1 MTHAS
6 STPLPA
12 HHTLINAKTPAWLKS
27 APAETF
33 AALRTTLRN
42 APASLEQA
50 CREHPEVAKAMVEAH
65 GRYLA
70 STPQAQ
76 RLFASLPALDRF
88 AAQQLTE
95 AIKKEFQLDIDVVN
109 TYLFDA
115 VGYAQR
121 RQQGGAE
128 PRQFVRSLLHHALQ
142 NFETSATK
150 PGGMDVPT
158 PAMRSVILD
167 AGGYRNGPPFEN
179 AVNIQPTQF
188 AALCRSLDIGG
199 QYQALLDSLYYPAPK
214 PSADKGHVTWLDQL
228 GAQAPVLDILGE
240 VELSA
245 LQQNLHA
252 AFLLGKVSRCAY
264 EAILATPLETSSASA
279 PASFAFLTLWQVELT
294 GLVLVQ
300 FDQIPAVVLYNRHDN
315 DSPLHEFDSFEAL
328 KTHLRNAIQQLPS
341 MIDRHIP
348 DAQKAMLTVKLL
360 DHLLPL
366 TFTLRNVYERVAV
379 SEADLPLT
387 PHPFTRS
394 FRAEVLYQ
402 NYRRLRDDARFHA
415 VPTLAMDARTFHARL
430 AYFESIALNALNLVG
445 FVVPEVGYL
454 LLAINIL
461 QLGHEV
467 YEGIESWRNEDRQQ
481 AFGYLLDVAENIAA
495 LALIEAGGRAVKAE
509 LGAATESESVAI
521 QVPAPVET
529 PSFIEEL
536 VEVEM
541 PDGSRRLW
549 NPDLTPYVHD
559 IADLAQA
566 DGIGLVRRDG
576 KTWLTLD
583 GNTYALK
590 WSATDGCYRLA
601 HPGKAFSYE
610 PPLRHNGNGAWLH
623 ALDRPRQWQG
633 LQLFRRMGHLNANF
647 DDAVAE
653 RILRVSGTDEG
664 VLRQV
669 LAESLPLPA
678 QLRDTLE
685 RFKLD
690 QDVRRDLPNA
700 SPTARQAAF
709 AERYHQLPTPQAPGA
724 VTLRHVYPKLPI
736 ACIEELLDHAT
747 VVEYRTLATGRV
759 PRRIGD
765 EVRLMQQQVRLTRA
779 YEGLYLTS
787 THNAD
792 TDRLILHSLTQLPGW
807 HTDIG
812 IELRRGILPAD
823 RVDSIG
829 PERGQHSIVTLT
841 TSGYVVSVDA
851 SGRPGSTHDSLYQ
864 ALFATLSQPQR
875 LSLGISDAQ
884 ALAER
889 IEQAPLLPRWAL
901 RKALKMQRPGA
912 RSPMRL
918 ADGRLGYRLSGE
930 GKLGEPSRASLLEA
944 LDELILAPEFTVTA
958 ERLLSAMEA
967 AGRSATEIQ
976 TRIGQLRAERLELRA
991 SLDQSFSGPGQIT
1004 GLGARRASREDIEMA
1019 LWQHWIRGAVPELDD
1034 SVGTLRLSQM
1044 FIAEFPQQ
1052 LPAFIGSRV
1061 DRLQLDNLS
1070 LDHSGTGA
1078 VSVTQFEAQLHNV
1091 FQHFPN
1097 LAALEIERPHAA
1109 RASAS
1114 EFANTLPLIVRS
1126 FPQLAELRLINQNL
1140 TLYPLDLERFA
1151 SRDTLRQLDLSGN
1164 QFAPHAIF
1172 RFPDIHLDYLGLDR
1186 MGLQNWP
1193 AWLDETALARVGTL
1207 SLRENALIMV
1217 PAWLSANA
1225 EGPYGRC
1232 LVQLGGNPLRPAPLL
1247 EMYRSLGQLHRRFD
1261 FSFGNSRVLDEYQR
1275 LHDIVTPWAEP
1286 SNEALPAQRRRA
1298 RSRVATSILEHWER
1312 RACGDSLTPWILE
1325 AFSPEDFPPTLP
1337 DFFAGYADIVRLIR
1351 VQATVEQLDQWLMR
1365 FPQITHLTLDGHIQ
1379 ALPRLP
1385 TALANLS
1392 SLRRLNLLDLG
1403 LEIDGQAMTTLARLP
1418 AIREVDLSG
1427 NLLSPALHAWP
1438 MPRLDRLAL
1447 RNMGL
1452 RAWPAWLYDAMPRF
1466 TLDLRDNQLTTLP
1479 RVLLDNPRNTHGS
1492 TALLLNENPLPSE
1505 TMRTAHLSQRY
1516 DRSFTFDM
1524 DLPLDILSAS
1534 PAGSGAAFGSSLGS
1548 FGSFGSLGSTGSTG
1562 SAHSHG
1568 LAPWAPRQTPEV
1580 GPWLEGSGGLR
1591 ANREALWQQL
1601 EQSNEAENLL
1611 QLFAQL
1617 TTAPPYRDTAT
1628 RPALIERVWRV
1639 LGMAVDSPVQR
1650 SLYEGTALEAIREGT
1665 CPDGIVVQFKQIET
1679 LYLVETALGQASAEH
1694 READLFRL
1702 LRRLFRQDRLD
1713 EIARQ
1718 RARSMREDAVE
1729 VRLSYHNQ
1737 LTSTLDLLTPVDTM
1751 LFSANVTSQD
1761 ATTAAL
1767 QIWREEDEDGF
1778 LAYAH
1783 RWPFWADYLRE
1794 VHASDFALI
1803 ESEYRTAVMRLQ
1815 DDNPEATLADLEA
1828 PTRALEEQR
1837 NQRKNN
1843 LIEELTLRA
1852 RAAHA

>member
-1 MTHAS
+1 
-6 STPLPA
+6 L
-12 HHTLINAKTPAWLKS
+12 KT
-27 APAETF
+27 APAATF
-33 AALRTTLRN
+33 AALRTALRTM
-42 APASLEQA
+42 PASPEQA
-50 CREHPEVAKAMVEAH
+50 CRDHPQVAKAMVEAH
-65 GRYLA
+65 ERYLA
-70 STPQAQ
+70 SKPQAQ

-88 AAQQLTE
+88 AMQQLTE
-95 AIKKEFQLDIDVVN
+95 AVKKEFQLDIDVSN

-121 RQQGGAE
+121 RQQGSTE
-128 PRQFVRSLLHHALQ
+128 PRRFVRSLMHHALQ
-142 NFETSATK
+142 NFEASATE
-150 PGGMDVPT
+150 PGGMDVST

-167 AGGYRNGPPFEN
+167 AGGYQNGPPFEN
-179 AVNIQPTQF
+179 VVNIEPTQY

-199 QYQALLDSLYYPAPK
+199 QYQALLDSIYYPAPK
-214 PSADKGHVTWLDQL
+214 PSADQRPATWLDRFA
-228 GAQAPVLDILGE
+228 AQAPVLDTLGE

-245 LQQNLHA
+245 FLQVLHA
-252 AFLLGKVSRCAY
+252 AFLLGKISQSAY
-264 EAILATPLETSSASA
+264 ESILTTPLETLSGSP

-294 GLVLVQ
+294 GLVLIQ
-300 FDQIPAVVLYNRHDN
+300 FEQIPAVVLYNRHDN
-315 DSPLHEFDSFEAL
+315 DSPLRQFDSFAAL
-328 KTHLRNAIQQLPS
+328 KTHLRNAIQQTPS
-341 MIDRHIP
+341 LIDRHIP

-366 TFTLRNVYERVAV
+366 TFTLKNIYERVAA

-387 PHPFTRS
+387 PRPFTRP

-402 NYRRLRDDARFHA
+402 NYTRHSDDARFHA
-415 VPTLAMDARTFHARL
+415 VPTRAMDARTFHARL

-454 LLAINIL
+454 LLAMNVL

-481 AFGYLLDVAENIAA
+481 AFNYLLDVVENIAT
-495 LALIEAGGRAVKAE
+495 LALVEAGGRAIKAE
-509 LGAATESESVAI
+509 LGAAIERETVAP
-521 QVPAPVET
+521 QVPTPVET

-541 PDGSRRLW
+541 PDGSKRLW
-549 NPDLTPYVHD
+549 SPDLTPYAQD
-559 IADLAQA
+559 TAGLAQEEP
-566 DGIGLVRRDG
+566 DRTGLVRHDG

-590 WSATDGCYRLA
+590 WSPETGSYRLV
-601 HPGKAFSYE
+601 HPSKAFSYE

-633 LQLFRRMGHLNANF
+633 LRLFRRMGHLNASF
-647 DDAVAE
+647 DDIVAE
-653 RILRVSGTDEG
+653 RILRVSGTEEG
-664 VLRQV
+664 VLRLV
-669 LAESLPLPA
+669 LDESLPLPA
-678 QLRDTLE
+678 QLRDTLQ

-690 QDVRRDLPNA
+690 QEVRRDLPGA

-709 AERYHQLPTPQAPGA
+709 ADRYRQLPAPQAPGA
-724 VTLRHVYPKLPI
+724 VTLRHVYPRLPI
-736 ACIEELLDHAT
+736 ACIEELLDHAS
-747 VVEYRTLATGRV
+747 VAENRTLATGRV

-779 YEGLYLTS
+779 YEGLYLS
-787 THNAD
+787 SVDNPD
-792 TDRLILHSLTQLPGW
+792 SERLVLHSLTQLPGW
-807 HTDIG
+807 HADTG
-812 IELRRGILPAD
+812 IELRRGNLPAD

-829 PERGQHSIVTLT
+829 PEHGQRSIVIRT
-841 TSGYVVSVDA
+841 TSGYVVSADD
-851 SGRPGSTHDSLYQ
+851 SGRPASTHDSLYQ
-864 ALFATLSQPQR
+864 ALFTTLSQPER
-875 LSLGISDAQ
+875 LALGISDAQ
-884 ALAER
+884 SLAEQ

-901 RKALKMQRPGA
+901 RKALKMQRPSA

-918 ADGRLGYRLSGE
+918 ADGRLGYHLSGE
-930 GKLGEPSRASLLEA
+930 GKLGAPSRASLLEA
-944 LDELILAPEFTVTA
+944 LDELALAPEFTVSA

-967 AGRSATEIQ
+967 AGRSPAEIQ
-976 TRIGQLRAERLELRA
+976 ARIGQLRAERQELRA
-991 SLDQSFSGPGQIT
+991 SLDQAFAGPGQIV

-1019 LWQHWIRGAVPELDD
+1019 LWQHWIHSAVPELDE
-1034 SVGTLRLSQM
+1034 SAGTLRLSQM

-1052 LPAFIGSRV
+1052 LPAFIHSRV
-1061 DRLQLDNLS
+1061 SRLQLDNLS
-1070 LDHSGTGA
+1070 LDHSGAGSI
-1078 VSVTQFEAQLHNV
+1078 SVTQFEAQLHNV

-1109 RASAS
+1109 GAAPS
-1114 EFANTLPLIVRS
+1114 EFANALPLIVRS
-1126 FPQLAELRLINQNL
+1126 FPQLGELRLINQNL

-1164 QFAPHAIF
+1164 RLAPHVTF
-1172 RFPDIHLDYLGLDR
+1172 RFPDMQLDYLGLDR
-1186 MGLQNWP
+1186 MDLQNWP
-1193 AWLDETALARVGTL
+1193 AWLDEAALARIGTL
-1207 SLRENALIMV
+1207 SLRENALNMV

-1232 LVQLGGNPLRPAPLL
+1232 LVQLAGNPLRPAPLL
-1247 EMYRSLGQLHRRFD
+1247 EMYRSLAHLRRRFD

-1275 LHDIVTPWAEP
+1275 LQEAVDQWAAP
-1286 SNEALPAQRRRA
+1286 SSEVLPAQRRRT
-1298 RSRVATSILEHWER
+1298 RNQVATSILEHWER
-1312 RACGDSLTPWILE
+1312 RIREDSLTPWLLE
-1325 AFSPEDFPPTLP
+1325 AFSLEDFPPTLP
-1337 DFFAGYADIVRLIR
+1337 DFFAGYVDIVRLTR
-1351 VQATVEQLDQWLMR
+1351 VQATAEQLDQWLMR
-1365 FPQITHLTLDGHIQ
+1365 FPQITLLTLDGHIQ
-1379 ALPRLP
+1379 PLQRLP
-1385 TALANLS
+1385 TALASLPTLS
-1392 SLRRLNLLDLG
+1392 RLNLRDLG
-1403 LEIDGQAMTTLARLP
+1403 LEIDEQALAILARLR

-1427 NLLSPALHAWP
+1427 NLLSLALHTWP

-1452 RAWPAWLYDAMPRF
+1452 QAWPAWLYDAMPRF
-1466 TLDLRDNQLTTLP
+1466 TLDLRGNQLTTLP
-1479 RVLLDNPRNTHGS
+1479 QTVLDNPRNAYGS
-1492 TALLLNENPLPSE
+1492 TALLLTENPLLPE

-1516 DRSFTFDM
+1516 DSSFTFDM
-1524 DLPLDILSAS
+1524 DLPFDILNAS
-1534 PAGSGAAFGSSLGS
+1534 PAGSGAAFGSSIGS
-1548 FGSFGSLGSTGSTG
+1548 FGSFGSTASTG

-1568 LAPWAPRQTPEV
+1568 LAPWAPRQSPDV
-1580 GPWLEGSGGLR
+1580 GPWLEGSGTLQASR
-1591 ANREALWQQL
+1591 QALWQQL

-1628 RPALIERVWRV
+1628 RPALIERLWRV

-1650 SLYEGTALEAIREGT
+1650 SLYEGMALEAISEGT

-1679 LYLVETALGQASAEH
+1679 QCLVETALGQASVEH

-1713 EIARQ
+1713 EIARE

-1761 ATTAAL
+1761 ATAAAL
-1767 QIWREEDEDGF
+1767 QIWREEDEGEF

-1783 RWPFWADYLRE
+1783 HWPFWTDYLRE
-1794 VHASDFALI
+1794 AYASDFALI
-1803 ESEYRTAVMRLQ
+1803 ESEYRTAVMLLQ
-1815 DDNPEATLADLEA
+1815 DDNPGSTLADLEA

-1837 NQRKNN
+1837 DQREKN
-1843 LIEELTLRA
+1843 LLEELTFRA